1 MKTLREN
8 EGFFCVQESGFPSG
22 SSSPT
27 AFDYTNTKQKIEQTK
42 FFQEVIGSLTAVVGK
57 LLWVAVGLTNP
68 CVVVVVEKSVKKI

>member
-42 FFQEVIGSLTAVVGK
+42 FFQEVIGSLTAVG
-57 LLWVAVGLTNP
+57 
-68 CVVVVVEKSVKKI
+68 

>member
-42 FFQEVIGSLTAVVGK
+42 FFQEVIGSLTAVGVKYMVGRSWTYK
-57 LLWVAVGLTNP
+57 PLCRGRGR
-68 CVVVVVEKSVKKI
+68 KKC